1 MEYVILNNG
10 VKMPLVGIGTFPYK
24 GEELKEVLQICYD
37 AGYRLIDTAWLYQNE
52 VEIGDFLK
60 ANKIQDVFVTSKLH
74 FDQIYWYYNQHLRI
88 GIRKSS
94 IRRAYLGSQKR
105 LGLSQIDLYLLHAPF
120 KNFKYL
126 YTAITKLYTEGMI
139 KAVGVS
145 NFSINNLEQ
154 LKECSDIVPAVNQ
167 IEMNPFNS
175 NRSLIDYCKSRGIVV
190 EAFSPFGRGLL
201 TKEIMDEPKL
211 KELSRKYDKSVAQVI
226 LRWLTQQGIVAIPRS
241 NKVEKIRQNISIFD
255 FNLTDA
261 EIDEIYGINKNIR
274 TVGGKI
280 RVGHD

>member
-1 MEYVILNNG
+1 MEFVTLNNG
-10 VKMPLVGIGTFPYK
+10 IKMPLVGIGTFPYK
-24 GEELKEVLQICYD
+24 GEELKEVLKICYD
-37 AGYRLIDTAWLYQNE
+37 ASYRLIDTAWLYQNE
-52 VEIGDFLK
+52 TEIGDFLK
-60 ANKIQDVFVTSKLH
+60 TNGTQDVLVTSKLH
-74 FDQIYWYYNQHLRI
+74 FDQIYWYYNQHLHI
-88 GIRKSS
+88 GIRKSTV
-94 IRRAYLGSQKR
+94 RRAFQGSQKR

-126 YTAITKLYTEGMI
+126 YTAITKLYAEGMI

-154 LKECSDIVPAVNQ
+154 LKGCSDIVPAVNQ
-167 IEMNPFNS
+167 IEMNPYNS
-175 NRSLIDYCKSRGIVV
+175 DRQLVDYCKQHGIVV

-201 TKEIMDEPKL
+201 TKEIMEESKL
-211 KELSRKYDKSVAQVI
+211 KELSRKYEKSVAQVI

-241 NKVEKIRQNISIFD
+241 NKIEKIKQNISIFD
-255 FNLTDA
+255 FKLTDA
-261 EIDEIYGINKNIR
+261 EIDDIYGINKNIR

>member
-105 LGLSQIDLYLLHAPF
+105 LALSQIDLYLLHAPF
-120 KNFKYL
+120 KNFKNL

-255 FNLTDA
+255 FNLTDV